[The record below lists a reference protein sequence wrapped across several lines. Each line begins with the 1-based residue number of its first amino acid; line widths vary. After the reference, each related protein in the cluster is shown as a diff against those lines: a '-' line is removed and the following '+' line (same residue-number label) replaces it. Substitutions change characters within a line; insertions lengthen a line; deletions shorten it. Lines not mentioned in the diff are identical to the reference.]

1 MTSPE
6 LGDTVE
12 VDEPLDLELE
22 ILDGRHQLLL
32 PRLGAQQSA
41 TPCLYMSSYYLHIY
55 RLSSTI
61 STYLLPPANLTDLPM
76 LLTGF
81 CLQLPAKLVAEVSS
95 VIREMRG
102 L

>member
-1 MTSPE
+1 MSLWTWNSRYLMAATSFSFLVWE
-6 LGDTVE
+6 LSSLQHRVYT
-12 VDEPLDLELE
+12 
-22 ILDGRHQLLL
+22 
-32 PRLGAQQSA
+32 
-41 TPCLYMSSYYLHIY
+41 CLVIIY
-55 RLSSTI
+55 ISTI

-95 VIREMRG
+95 VIRVMRG